1 MVMFSIICFDLQVL
15 RRQRP
20 AYQKLAR
27 VIRLITALA
36 LRNSNQTVSPGDM
49 PRVNEKQ
56 EAWLERSYHWWRLY
70 RSLTR
75 ALITLSRVY
84 PWNAVAS

>member
-1 MVMFSIICFDLQVL
+1 MVVFASICFDSQVL
-15 RRQRP
+15 TCRRP
-20 AYQKLAR
+20 ACQKLAR
-27 VIRLITALA
+27 VIRPIAA
-36 LRNSNQTVSPGDM
+36 VAMRDPSQVASPADM

-75 ALITLSRVY
+75 ALGLLCRVCS
-84 PWNAVAS
+84 WNALAS